1 VARTLGVDPDESR
14 ADEDYANTPKGNRAR
29 TVDLSAEACTVLRAH
44 LIRRKAEKLRR
55 KWREMPEP
63 LFCTAAG
70 GYPDPSN
77 IRRAFAAVLKDAA
90 LPAYMSPHGLRHT
103 YASLA
108 LVAGLDVYY
117 VSRMLGHAD
126 IGLTV
131 ATYGSW
137 LNPSRPGALDA
148 LDRAATETKAEATS

>member
-1 VARTLGVDPDESR
+1 
-14 ADEDYANTPKGNRAR
+14 
-29 TVDLSAEACTVLRAH
+29 
-44 LIRRKAEKLRR
+44 
-55 KWREMPEP
+55 MPTP
-63 LFCTAAG
+63 LFCTTAG
-70 GYPDPSN
+70 SYPDPAN
-77 IRRAFAAVLKDAA
+77 LRRAFAAVLKAA
-90 LPAYMSPHGLRHT
+90 PLPAHFTPHGLRHT
-103 YASLA
+103 YASPA

-148 LDRAATETKAEATS
+148 LDRTPTAAAEAP